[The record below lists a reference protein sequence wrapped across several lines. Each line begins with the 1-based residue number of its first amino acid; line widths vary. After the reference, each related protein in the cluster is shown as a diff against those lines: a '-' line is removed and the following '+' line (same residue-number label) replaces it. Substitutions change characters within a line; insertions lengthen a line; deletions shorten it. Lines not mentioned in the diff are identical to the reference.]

1 MKIRNSLLILVTC
14 CMAYSCTTKTED
26 NPFFTEFQTEY
37 GVPPFDKIKLEHYEP
52 AILKGIEEQNNDIES
67 IINNAETPTFENTIV
82 ALDNSGKIL
91 SRVGGVLFNLTEAET
106 TDSLTALSMRMAPV
120 LSEHQDNIYLN
131 QQLFER
137 VNAVHQQFMDDS
149 TLLTK
154 EQQRLLDKY
163 YKKFVRSGAA
173 LDEAK
178 QARLREINKELSTLE
193 IKFSNNVLNET
204 NAFQLVIEDENDLIG
219 LPEWVKA
226 GAAEEAKQAG
236 MDGKWMFTLRNSS
249 FIPAMQYAAN
259 RNIREQLYKAYTN
272 RCNNGGETDN
282 KEVLKQ
288 IVKLRLEKANLLGF
302 NNYADFVLD
311 ENMAKNSEV
320 VTSFLDELWKY
331 SLPNAKKEASELQKM
346 MDKEGKGE
354 QLEAW
359 DWWYYAEKL
368 RQEKY
373 DLNEDELKPY
383 FKQENVRDGVFAVA
397 NKLYGIT
404 LTELTGIPVYH
415 PDVKVFEVKDADGS
429 FLGLFYTDYFPR
441 AGKRGGAWMS
451 NYREQQGDV
460 RPLICNVASFTKPT
474 GDTPSLLTLD
484 EVETTFHE
492 FGHAM
497 HGMLSKC
504 NYAGISGT
512 NVTRDFVELPS
523 QIMEHWATAPEVLK
537 MYAKHYRTGETIPDS
552 LIEKIQSVGT
562 FNQGF
567 MTTELLAAAILDIE
581 LHKITA
587 EQIKEKD
594 LNVVEFEKNL
604 TDKLGLIPQIAP
616 RYRATY
622 FNHIVGG
629 YDAGYYSYL
638 WANVLDSDAFEA
650 FKENGLFDKKT
661 ATSFRENILEKGNSD
676 DPMVLYKN
684 FRGAEPKMEPML
696 KDRGLQ

>member
-552 LIEKIQSVGT
+552 LIEKIRSVGT

-567 MTTELLAAAILDIE
+567 MTTELLAAAILDME

>member
-204 NAFQLVIEDENDLIG
+204 NAFQLVIEAENDLIG

-302 NNYADFVLD
+302 NSYADFVLD

-346 MDKEGKGE
+346 MNKEGKGE

-567 MTTELLAAAILDIE
+567 MTTELLAAAILDME